1 MSASQM
7 RAQGSA
13 LNPDLAA
20 IEALK
25 LPYRSKPVEVQVEI
39 ARRDQTVD
47 TLEGPV
53 ACQAGDAILTGTAG
67 ERWPVPAAELDQRY
81 VCLSP
86 ATQDTPGRYQKRVK
100 TVEAVQLRAPLAL
113 TLSQGRGV
121 LQGQVGD
128 WCVWHGPDDLSIV
141 GRSIF
146 AETYELLFIP
156 VWVGLQADVIPLPDL
171 EAALQALR
179 QHLPHTPIVVVRED
193 EPAFEGQ
200 SCWWRV
206 ATPGAAA
213 AAAIEPNAP
222 TLVLTPQELLAPE
235 GLLAA
240 LASSV
245 SESEGAY
252 TRRVLWN
259 LLPGAA
265 GEAEEPDAVQVLAR
279 QLAAL
284 EHFNAHLA
292 ETSTEQGWPL
302 IPERTELPEP
312 AGLDRIHAIG
322 TVADGLAGFY
332 QTRWQKLVLATT
344 NELAGPDSKPPAPN
358 PLRLLAFV
366 VRPTLIVLGLLA
378 ALSLAAFTELA
389 DGCQADDA
397 FAFMGC
403 ANPVWEHW
411 FGIVSLSLYLVAL
424 AWAWCRYAQ
433 AKAEK
438 WESRHQDLRLLAE
451 CLRVAYVRALLGK
464 HDEVADDLPFTEST
478 ESAWVRLA
486 LRALAQAQPV
496 GAPPPGATPA
506 ASCAAAR
513 RCFVNHQLVYHRK
526 NLLARRERAIQLLAR
541 SSRWGLRLF
550 AGMVVMLVVDVTLRA
565 FWEHPLSPMAHHFAV
580 IFLVLGLAAWGA
592 CRKVLDTLGLEQEF
606 QRGQR
611 VVVAL
616 EQAEQNPG
624 PEPTLEAAA
633 AFLDDQAGWHALH
646 RSKPVEAA
654 TGG

>member
-1 MSASQM
+1 MKAPLTW
-7 RAQGSA
+7 GSA
-13 LNPDLAA
+13 QDPVLAT

-25 LPYRSKPVEVQVEI
+25 VPYRSKLVEVQVDI
-39 ARRDQTVD
+39 ARHNQTIV
-47 TLEGPV
+47 TLEGPIT
-53 ACQAGDAILTGTAG
+53 CKAGDAILTGTAG
-67 ERWPVPAAELDQRY
+67 ERWPVSAAELDQRY
-81 VCLSP
+81 RCLSP
-86 ATQDTPGRYQKRVK
+86 AMQGTPGRYQKRVT

-113 TLSQGRGV
+113 TLSEGRGV
-121 LQGQVGD
+121 LRGQAGD

-156 VWVGLQADVIPLPDL
+156 VWVGLRHDVSLSTL
-171 EAALQALR
+171 ESGLQALR
-179 QHLPHTPIVVVRED
+179 ERLPNTPIVAVREH
-193 EPAFEGQ
+193 EPAFGAQ
-200 SCWWRV
+200 SFWWRV
-206 ATPGAAA
+206 AMPSAAG
-213 AAAIEPNAP
+213 ESTVELNSP
-222 TLVLTPQELLAPE
+222 TLVLTPEQLLAPE

-245 SESEGAY
+245 SDSAVSY

-259 LLPGAA
+259 LLPGAV
-265 GEAEEPDAVQVLAR
+265 GEAEEPDVVQVLAR

-284 EHFNAHLA
+284 DHLNAHLA

-322 TVADGLAGFY
+322 TVADGLAGIY

-344 NELAGPDSKPPAPN
+344 NELAGSDNKSLAPN

-366 VRPTLIVLGLLA
+366 ARPTLIVLGLIA
-378 ALSLAAFTELA
+378 ALCLAAFTELS
-389 DGCQADDA
+389 DGCRPDDA
-397 FAFMGC
+397 LAFLGC

-411 FGIVSLSLYLVAL
+411 FGIVSLTLYLVAL

-438 WESRHQDLRLLAE
+438 WESRHQDFRLLAE
-451 CLRVAYVRALLGK
+451 CLRVTYVRALLGN
-464 HDEVADDLPFTEST
+464 HDEVADDLPFTEPT

-486 LRALAQAQPV
+486 LRALTQAQPV
-496 GAPPPGATPA
+496 EAPSQDATPSALDA
-506 ASCAAAR
+506 ATR
-513 RCFVNHQLVYHRK
+513 RCFVNHQLIYHREI
-526 NLLARRERAIQLLAR
+526 LLARRERAIQLLSR
-541 SSRWGLRLF
+541 SWRWGLRLF
-550 AGMVVMLVVDVTLRA
+550 AGMVVLQVVDVALRA
-565 FWEHPLSPMAHHFAV
+565 FWGHSLLSPMAHHFAV

-616 EQAEQNPG
+616 QLAEQNPG
-624 PEPTLEAAA
+624 LESTLQAAA

-654 TGG
+654 AGG